1 MILGYSS
8 YSRNYSPAT
17 SQATGLS
24 SYMPSMSPVLD
35 HQQIMWPV
43 NGNNDEFM
51 NGRGGKLPEFNRFQ
65 TNFVGQ
71 SKNTHYSSSFCSQVS
86 EHENFLCDN

>member
-1 MILGYSS
+1 MILGFSS

-17 SQATGLS
+17 SQATAGLS
-24 SYMPSMSPVLD
+24 SYMPSMSPVLEQ
-35 HQQIMWPV
+35 HQLMWPV

-71 SKNTHYSSSFCSQVS
+71 SKNTHYSTSSFCSQVS
-86 EHENFLCDN
+86 DKLSL